1 MLLLFLELHCGGMI
15 STKNNVVSTM
25 LPPDTTPLR
34 LLISSFLFIIATTLM
49 RDSYQTS
56 SSDGSPITS
65 QVPFEIMKAPYI
77 IQLFLWRCV
86 TKKFRKLILLLC
98 VRTEKIS
105 IVSRYIIKKTI
116 KSFFCFMFY
125 VCYSLTKERK
135 EQPECHKI
143 YTKNCL
149 K

>member
-1 MLLLFLELHCGGMI
+1 MLLRFLELHCGGMI

-34 LLISSFLFIIATTLM
+34 LLISSFLFITTTTLM

-77 IQLFLWRCV
+77 IQLFLWRSV
-86 TKKFRKLILLLC
+86 TKKFCKLILLLC
-98 VRTEKIS
+98 VRTKKIS
-105 IVSRYIIKKTI
+105 IVSRYIIKKNY
-116 KSFFCFMFY
+116 KNFFY
-125 VCYSLTKERK
+125 VLRLLQFDKRK
-135 EQPECHKI
+135 KRTTRVP
-143 YTKNCL
+143 
-149 K
+149 

>member
-1 MLLLFLELHCGGMI
+1 MLLLLLELHCGGMI
-15 STKNNVVSTM
+15 STKNNFVSTM

-34 LLISSFLFIIATTLM
+34 LLTSSFLFITTTTLM

-77 IQLFLWRCV
+77 IQLFLWRSV
-86 TKKFRKLILLLC
+86 TKKFCKLIVIMRTNEKDFNC
-98 VRTEKIS
+98 VTL
-105 IVSRYIIKKTI
+105 YHKKRTI
-116 KSFFCFMFY
+116 KSFFMFY

-143 YTKNCL
+143 YNKNCF

>member
-1 MLLLFLELHCGGMI
+1 MLLLFLELHRGGMI
-15 STKNNVVSTM
+15 STKTNVVSTM

-34 LLISSFLFIIATTLM
+34 LLTSSFLFITTTTLM

-98 VRTEKIS
+98 VRTKKIS
-105 IVSRYIIKKTI
+105 IVSRYIIKKNY
-116 KSFFCFMFY
+116 KKFFY
-125 VCYSLTKERK
+125 VLRLLQFDKRK
-135 EQPECHKI
+135 KRTTRVP
-143 YTKNCL
+143 
-149 K
+149 

>member
-1 MLLLFLELHCGGMI
+1 
-15 STKNNVVSTM
+15 M

-98 VRTEKIS
+98 VRTKKIS
-105 IVSRYIIKKTI
+105 IVSRYIIKK
-116 KSFFCFMFY
+116 
-125 VCYSLTKERK
+125 L
-135 EQPECHKI
+135 
-143 YTKNCL
+143 
-149 K
+149 

>member
-15 STKNNVVSTM
+15 STNNNVVSTM

-34 LLISSFLFIIATTLM
+34 LLISSFLFITTTTLM
-49 RDSYQTS
+49 RESYQTS

-77 IQLFLWRCV
+77 IQLFLWRSV
-86 TKKFRKLILLLC
+86 TKKFNASSLLLC
-98 VRTEKIS
+98 VRTKKIS
-105 IVSRYIIKKTI
+105 IVSRYIIKRTI
-116 KSFFCFMFY
+116 KSFFMFY
-125 VCYSLTKERK
+125 VCYSSTKERK

-143 YTKNCL
+143 YTKNRL